1 VNRDTAALGVVAG
14 TSVVAGAFDPGGVAL
29 VAFGAVVVAVLA
41 VGTLRG
47 TDELAAFAVS
57 LGLLVATVGLA
68 RSAGWSTAG
77 TAAAL
82 VAVGAL
88 LGYGLH
94 RYELV
99 ALGLVEGDT

>member
-1 VNRDTAALGVVAG
+1 VNRETAALGAVAG
-14 TSVVAGAFDPGGVAL
+14 TSVVAGAFDPEGLAL
-29 VAFGAVVVAVLA
+29 VAFGAAVVVVLA
-41 VGTLRG
+41 AGTLRG
-47 TDELAAFAVS
+47 ADELAAFAVS
-57 LGLLVATVGLA
+57 LALFVAAVGLA

-82 VAVGAL
+82 VAVGTL